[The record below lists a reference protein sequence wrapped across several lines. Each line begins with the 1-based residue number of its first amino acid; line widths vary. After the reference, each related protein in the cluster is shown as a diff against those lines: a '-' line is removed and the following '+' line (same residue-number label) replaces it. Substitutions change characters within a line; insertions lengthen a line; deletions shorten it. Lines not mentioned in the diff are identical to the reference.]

1 MKLHEIEI
9 DSKKLNTAAQ
19 KVEDVFMA
27 CDLNNKEVYAL
38 SQYFLIQAADAMR
51 LTKSSLLLNVSN
63 NWDADSQFSAEEH
76 KDELQ

>member
-9 DSKKLNTAAQ
+9 DSKKLNAAAQ
-19 KVEDVFMA
+19 KVEDAFMA

>member
-9 DSKKLNTAAQ
+9 DSKKVNVAAQ
-19 KVEDVFMA
+19 KVEDVFME

-38 SQYFLIQAADAMR
+38 CQYFLIAAADAMN
-51 LTKSSLLLNVSN
+51 LSKNTILLNVSN
-63 NWDADSQFSAEEH
+63 NWDVDSKFSSQDH